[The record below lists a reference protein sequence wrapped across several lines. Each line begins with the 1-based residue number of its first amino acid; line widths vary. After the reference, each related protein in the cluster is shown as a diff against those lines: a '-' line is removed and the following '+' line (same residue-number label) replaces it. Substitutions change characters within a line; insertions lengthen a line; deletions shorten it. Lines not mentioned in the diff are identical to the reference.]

1 MHNGIKSIDHPVI
14 AVENMEASRI
24 AYENL
29 GFTVPPRGSHV
40 EWGTGNWCLMFP
52 DDYLELRGI
61 LDPER
66 YTLNL
71 DEVLKRFGE
80 GLMGVAF
87 GTDSAQGNYDEMI
100 GNGLVPK
107 GFPKELTRNF
117 ELAEG
122 WVQPQFKLCFP
133 QEADII
139 GLMHVVM
146 CEHLTPELTRKP
158 EYLKHPNGT
167 LGVISMTG
175 IVDDLDKTEIVQR
188 RLLGRKEVKRIDERI
203 EATLAS
209 GQKIVFMLKD
219 EFESRY
225 AGLSRSIPGDEGVH
239 LEAMALKVDDIGK
252 ISSILQQNNIP
263 FEFREN
269 GAAVVGASYTC
280 GAILEFVE
288 ACFCNQHSQFI

>member
-66 YTLNL
+66 HTLNL
-71 DEVLKRFGE
+71 DDVLKRFGE

-188 RLLGRKEVKRIDERI
+188 RLLGRKEVKRIDDRI

-252 ISSILQQNNIP
+252 ISSVLQQNHIP

-280 GAILEFVE
+280 GATLEFVE
-288 ACFCNQHSQFI
+288 ARFCNHHS